1 MGGCNA
7 PVLAYAVDGAVG
19 RLRRRKQTAARLA
32 MPIAAIP
39 PTTPPTIA
47 PTFELLLVGEGE
59 VEVEVEEV
67 LEEPAALV
75 EG

>member
-1 MGGCNA
+1 
-7 PVLAYAVDGAVG
+7 VLAYAVDGAVG
-19 RLRRRKQTAARLA
+19 RLRRRKQMAARPAMPTAAR
-32 MPIAAIP
+32 P

-59 VEVEVEEV
+59 GEVEEV